1 MRGPGPT
8 EEQVQN
14 ELETRLTEAVIARLG
29 DDADPRFRR
38 IMQGLIR
45 HVHDFVREV
54 ELTETEWFEAI
65 KFLTATGQKCD
76 DKRQEFI
83 LLSDVLGV
91 SMLVDAVNHRAS
103 GGSTETTVL
112 GPFFVHGAREIANG
126 DDMAAGWKGE
136 PTLVSGRVLSVEGRP
151 LAGALLDLWQ
161 SNSEGSYD
169 VQLADTGGKQLR
181 AKLRTDAEG
190 RFGFR
195 TILPTS
201 YPVPTDGPVGL
212 VLNHMGRHPMRP
224 AHLHF
229 MVSAPGHETLVTH
242 LFVKGD
248 PYLESDVVF
257 GVKDSLIVD
266 FRRSESQAEAQKAGL
281 KAPFYSASYDF
292 VLRPA
297 GEAKQHSAR
306 SAGDAVKS

>member
-1 MRGPGPT
+1 M
-8 EEQVQN
+8 QS
-14 ELETRLTEAVIARLG
+14 ELETRLTDAVIARLSP
-29 DDADPRFRR
+29 DADPRFRR
-38 IMQGLIR
+38 IMTSLIR
-45 HVHDFVREV
+45 HLHDFVREV
-54 ELTETEWFEAI
+54 ELSEEEWFEGI

-83 LLSDVLGV
+83 LMSDVLGV
-91 SMLVDAVNHRAS
+91 SMLVDAINHRS
-103 GGSTETTVL
+103 SEGTTETTVL
-112 GPFFVHGAREIANG
+112 GPFFVHGAPEIENG
-126 DDMAAGWKGE
+126 GDMAAGWKGE
-136 PTLVSGRVLSVEGRP
+136 PTYVSGRVLSTDGKP
-151 LAGALLDLWQ
+151 IAGALLDLWQ
-161 SNSEGSYD
+161 SDSAGHYD

-190 RFGFR
+190 QFRLR

-201 YPVPTDGPVGL
+201 YPVPTDGPMGR
-212 VLNHMGRHPMRP
+212 VLERMGRHPMRP

-229 MVSAPGHETLVTH
+229 MVSAPGHETVVTH

-248 PYLESDVVF
+248 PYLESDAVF

-266 FRRSESQAEAQKAGL
+266 FKRSDSKAEAQKLGL

-297 GEAKQHSAR
+297 EKAR
-306 SAGDAVKS
+306 QAARAASDAA

>member
-1 MRGPGPT
+1 
-8 EEQVQN
+8 VQN
-14 ELETRLTEAVIARLG
+14 GLETRLTDAVIARLAG
-29 DDADPRFRR
+29 DADPRFRR
-38 IMQGLIR
+38 IMQSLIR
-45 HVHDFVREV
+45 HVHGFVREV
-54 ELTETEWFEAI
+54 ELTEEEWFEAI

-76 DKRQEFI
+76 AKRQEYI

-91 SMLVDAVNHRAS
+91 SMLVDAVNHRGS
-103 GGSTETTVL
+103 GATTETTVL
-112 GPFFVHGAREIANG
+112 GPFFVHGAPEIENG
-126 DDMAAGWKGE
+126 GDMAAGWQGE
-136 PTLVSGRVLSVEGRP
+136 PTYVSGRVLSAEGAP

-161 SNSEGSYD
+161 SNSEGYYD
-169 VQLADTGGKQLR
+169 VQLTEGKRLR

-190 RFGFR
+190 RFRFR

-212 VLNHMGRHPMRP
+212 VLDRMGRHPMRP

-229 MVSAPGHETLVTH
+229 MVSAPGYETVVTH

-266 FRRSESQAEAQKAGL
+266 FQRNESEAEAQKVGL

-297 GEAKQHSAR
+297 ARTAQHAAR
-306 SAGDAVKS
+306 AASDAV

>member
-1 MRGPGPT
+1 M

-14 ELETRLTEAVIARLG
+14 ELETRLTDAVIARLG
-29 DDADPRFRR
+29 NDADPRFRR
-38 IMQGLIR
+38 IMQSLIR

-54 ELTETEWFEAI
+54 ELTEEEWFEAI

-76 DKRQEFI
+76 DKRQEYI

-91 SMLVDAVNHRAS
+91 SMLVDAINHRSS
-103 GGSTETTVL
+103 GATTETTVL
-112 GPFFVHGAREIANG
+112 GPFFVHGAREIKNG

-136 PTLVSGRVLSVEGRP
+136 PTYVSGRVLSTEGKP

-161 SNSEGSYD
+161 SNSEGYYD
-169 VQLADTGGKQLR
+169 VQLVDGKQLR

-190 RFGFR
+190 RFRFR

-212 VLNHMGRHPMRP
+212 VLNRMGRHPMRP

-229 MVSAPGHETLVTH
+229 MVSAPGYETVVTH

-266 FRRSESQAEAQKAGL
+266 FKRSESQAEAQKVGL
-281 KAPFYSASYDF
+281 KAPFHSASYDF

-297 GEAKQHSAR
+297 GKAQHAAR
-306 SAGDAVKS
+306 AASDAVQTGES

>member
-1 MRGPGPT
+1 M
-8 EEQVQN
+8 QN
-14 ELETRLTEAVIARLG
+14 DLEIKLTDAVIARLAH
-29 DDADPRFRR
+29 DADPRFRE
-38 IMQGLIR
+38 IMQSLIR
-45 HVHDFVREV
+45 HAHDFVREV
-54 ELTETEWFEAI
+54 ELTEEEWFEAI

-91 SMLVDAVNHRAS
+91 SMLVDAVNHRGS
-103 GGSTETTVL
+103 GATTETTVL
-112 GPFFVHGAREIANG
+112 GPFFVHGAKEIKNG

-136 PTLVSGRVLSVEGRP
+136 PTYVSGRVLSVEGKP

-161 SNSEGSYD
+161 SNSEGAYD

-181 AKLRTDAEG
+181 AKLRADADG
-190 RFGFR
+190 RFRFR

-212 VLNHMGRHPMRP
+212 VLNRMGRHPMRP

-229 MVSAPGHETLVTH
+229 MVSAPGCETVVTH

-248 PYLESDVVF
+248 SYLESDVVF

-266 FRRSESQAEAQKAGL
+266 FRRNESEAEAQKVGL
-281 KAPFYSASYDF
+281 KAPFYSAGYDF

-297 GEAKQHSAR
+297 GKPKQHAAR
-306 SAGDAVKS
+306 AASDAV